1 MLVGYIVGCAHDFM
15 KLIIFILLKRRK
27 VLLAH
32 GHQRSLHFWIFEN
45 FKTQHFYGSKNYG
58 FKYIE
63 RYMQEEHTQKS
74 PVKKYFIF
82 WQI

>member
-1 MLVGYIVGCAHDFM
+1 MGPLVEKIHAHNTCIFM
-15 KLIIFILLKRRK
+15 ESIGLLIFALQKDKKVMALNIFK
-27 VLLAH
+27 
-32 GHQRSLHFWIFEN
+32 N
-45 FKTQHFYGSKNYG
+45 FKTLHLYVLKNYG

-82 WQI
+82 